1 MLLKTFASHVLP
13 FRHKPFFHLS
23 PSIPGFAALSVALF
37 LVCLFASQWKSVL
50 LTGIVFPTYFSWKC
64 LNIDDIKE
72 VLNLFCDHANKQKVS
87 WSLLAAAY
95 PHLRRDT
102 DAACSPKGGK
112 QLCSFASPR
121 VPTSIDRHSFTE
133 PSAPGTHL
141 TGGEKAKEVWAF
153 QVIYLGKSI
162 TIPANTVL
170 ISNFLS
176 IRLIGLLEV
185 CGMGQQGISLSLLLP
200 WHLACLSPSH
210 GPDLFL
216 QVNRVA
222 ETVTQVVPR
231 SKCPLV

>member
-87 WSLLAAAY
+87 WSLLATAY

-102 DAACSPKGGK
+102 DAACLPKGGK

-121 VPTSIDRHSFTE
+121 VPTSIDRHSFTWSPLHQAPISLAERKRRKSE
-133 PSAPGTHL
+133 PFKWFT
-141 TGGEKAKEVWAF
+141 
-153 QVIYLGKSI
+153 LGKVSQYQQ
-162 TIPANTVL
+162 IPY
-170 ISNFLS
+170 
-176 IRLIGLLEV
+176 
-185 CGMGQQGISLSLLLP
+185 
-200 WHLACLSPSH
+200 
-210 GPDLFL
+210 
-216 QVNRVA
+216 
-222 ETVTQVVPR
+222 
-231 SKCPLV
+231 